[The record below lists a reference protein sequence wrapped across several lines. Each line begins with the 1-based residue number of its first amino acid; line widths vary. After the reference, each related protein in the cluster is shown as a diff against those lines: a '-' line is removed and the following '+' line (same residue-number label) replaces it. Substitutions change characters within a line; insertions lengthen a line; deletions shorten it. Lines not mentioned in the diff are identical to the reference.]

1 MDNNLITAP
10 IHVPDMVITTG
21 FGVKES
27 EKYQYNNIILNS
39 FVQEIKKGSL
49 WKNTGDV
56 YKITFASIPENL
68 KTQLEHGGYQIL
80 EIKFVFVH
88 RNLDKNCCDVEK
100 EIVLTNP
107 SIYSNLI
114 INTTCSS
121 IYDWTIY
128 NTWIH
133 GYEQRD

>member
-1 MDNNLITAP
+1 MDNNLITTP
-10 IHVPDMVITTG
+10 MYVLDVVITTG

-27 EKYQYNNIILNS
+27 EKYQYNIILNS

-80 EIKFVFVH
+80 EIKFI
-88 RNLDKNCCDVEK
+88 C
-100 EIVLTNP
+100 T
-107 SIYSNLI
+107 S
-114 INTTCSS
+114 
-121 IYDWTIY
+121 
-128 NTWIH
+128 
-133 GYEQRD
+133 